1 MRWTA
6 PGGTAIEV
14 PGTAAL
20 NKTGFAQ
27 VNSVSCARPGNCGAG
42 GSYTDNSGNQQA
54 FVVSEVDGTWG
65 TAEEV
70 PGIAALAQGGYS
82 DIASVWC
89 ARAGT
94 CGAGGIYSDGSGSY
108 QAFVVSETN
117 GTWGTAEQVPVTAAL
132 NQGGYAYVQSVSCAP
147 AGNCGAGGQY
157 TDSSGRSQ
165 AFVVTQT
172 NGTWGHRRTG
182 PRHRRL
188 NQGGYAFISEV
199 SCAPAGTCA
208 AGGGYTD
215 SSGNG
220 QAFVVNKA
228 YQQPGPRQAA
238 VSPRHA
244 PARPWHLRAP
254 ATCHRAIAGST
265 PRGPV
270 LPLARAERR
279 RAGAVRGHTAPGRGV
294 RW

>member
-147 AGNCGAGGQY
+147 RGQLRR
-157 TDSSGRSQ
+157 GR
-165 AFVVTQT
+165 AV
-172 NGTWGHRRTG
+172 HRQL
-182 PRHRRL
+182 PAARRR
-188 NQGGYAFISEV
+188 SW
-199 SCAPAGTCA
+199 
-208 AGGGYTD
+208 
-215 SSGNG
+215 
-220 QAFVVNKA
+220 
-228 YQQPGPRQAA
+228 
-238 VSPRHA
+238 SPR
-244 PARPWHLRAP
+244 P
-254 ATCHRAIAGST
+254 
-265 PRGPV
+265 
-270 LPLARAERR
+270 
-279 RAGAVRGHTAPGRGV
+279 TAPGATAEQAPGTGASTKAGTPS
-294 RW
+294 